1 MDDEALDRS
10 CREMLG
16 DLLAAGCMPDPMP
29 VPAGWPERPEAGWEA
44 TWEEQTRAVVR
55 RAGGALQV
63 RRVVREAALAG
74 DFVRHAAAVRPDT
87 LHRIVGERIAIEPQD
102 RFACDPASDFWYF
115 KINHGYWE
123 QLVGIHG
130 SVDPVTRRFTSPD
143 AYREAYAESGFA
155 LALESLIARQAED
168 DGGTLSFPGLQFGMS
183 LEAGNHDHE
192 TVLRRFPDQPPA
204 LQTIPLGATIGLLGT
219 FDTLFGPRRLR
230 FADGSFP
237 KRAAVG
243 GTLRDTLVSFARAAD
258 RVVFVVPPHLRGLRL
273 DVAGLPQ
280 ECLPVPGRTVHQCW
294 AAALQA
300 TCRHVLAR
308 LRTDDGIVVI
318 TQSAVF
324 AALLGLFLR
333 QAKERLLPG
342 TKRIF
347 FFDLGQVIDSATPDS
362 GGVWISRH
370 AVHDSALF
378 QVVDAG

>member
-1 MDDEALDRS
+1 MEHDALDRA

-16 DLLAAGCMPDPMP
+16 DLLASGYVPGPMP
-29 VPAGWPERPEAGWEA
+29 VARGWPECPDAGWEA
-44 TWEEQTRAVVR
+44 IWEGQTRAAVSQAGSAFRDR
-55 RAGGALQV
+55 RAA
-63 RRVVREAALAG
+63 READLAG
-74 DFVRHAAAVRPDT
+74 GFARHAAIVRPDV
-87 LHRIVGERIAIEPQD
+87 LLRVVGERIAIERQD

-123 QLVGIHG
+123 QLYGIHG
-130 SVDPVTRRFTSPD
+130 AADPVTRRFTEPD
-143 AYREAYAESGFA
+143 GYRAAYAESGFS
-155 LALESLIARQAED
+155 LALESLMARQVRD
-168 DGGTLSFPGLQFGMS
+168 DGHAVSFPGLEFGMS

-192 TVLRRFPDQPPA
+192 TVLGCFHDHPA
-204 LQTIPLGATIGLLGT
+204 ARQRIALGSTIGLLGT
-219 FDTLFGPRRLR
+219 FDTLFGPRLLR

-243 GTLRDTLVSFARAAD
+243 GTLRATLSSFARDAD
-258 RVVFVVPPHLRGLRL
+258 RIVFVVPPHLRGLKL
-273 DVAGLPQ
+273 DVAGVPQ

-294 AAALQA
+294 LAALHA

-308 LRTDDGIVVI
+308 LWTDDRVVVI

-333 QAKERLLPG
+333 QAKHELLPR

-347 FFDLGQVIDSATPDS
+347 FFDLGQVIDSATPES

-370 AVHDSALF
+370 AVHDPALF
-378 QVVDAG
+378 QLADPG

>member
-1 MDDEALDRS
+1 MQDEALDRS
-10 CREMLG
+10 CRELLG
-16 DLLAAGCMPDPMP
+16 DLLAAGCVPDPMP
-29 VPAGWPERPEAGWEA
+29 DAPGWPERPQAGWEA
-44 TWEEQTRAVVR
+44 IWEEQTRAAVQRAGAALRER
-55 RAGGALQV
+55 RA
-63 RRVVREAALAG
+63 VREAALAG
-74 DFVRHAAAVRPDT
+74 GLARQAAAVRPES

-123 QLVGIHG
+123 QLYGIHG
-130 SVDPVTRRFTSPD
+130 VDDPVTRRFTDPA
-143 AYREAYAESGFA
+143 AYREAYAESGFS
-155 LALESLIARQAED
+155 LALESLIARQAQD
-168 DGGTLSFPGLQFGMS
+168 DGHALSFPGLEFGMS

-192 TVLRRFPDQPPA
+192 TVLRRFPDQPPT
-204 LQTIPLGATIGLLGT
+204 LQRIPLGATIGLLGT
-219 FDTLFGPRRLR
+219 FDTLFGPRQLR

-243 GTLRDTLVSFARAAD
+243 GTLRETLSSFARAAD

-273 DVAGLPQ
+273 DVAGVPQ
-280 ECLPVPGRTVHQCW
+280 ECLPVPGRTVHQAW

-300 TCRHVLAR
+300 TCRHVFVR
-308 LRTDDGIVVI
+308 LQTDDRVVVI

-333 QAKERLLPG
+333 QMKAALLPS

-347 FFDLGQVIDSATPDS
+347 FFDLGQVIDSATPGS

-370 AVHDSALF
+370 AVHDPELF
-378 QVVDAG
+378 RVVDAV